1 VQILIIILIV
11 ALFVAFAIH
20 AHRVAQQR
28 KDDLMALAARHGW
41 QFLPAKDKGMEA
53 RFAAFDCLQQGS
65 NRYAYNVLEGDFRQ
79 RGICAF
85 DYHYETYSTDSK
97 GNTQTHHHTFSAAVL
112 NAALPLKPLL
122 IRPEGFFDK
131 ITEFFGADDIDFESA
146 EFIRR
151 FFVKAPNRRWAF
163 DVLHA
168 RAMELLLASPVFTL
182 QFGFRQVMAYRNTQF
197 SAAEFAAAGDVIS
210 GLLDGL
216 PPYVIRQQTGQD
228 APLT

>member
-1 VQILIIILIV
+1 MGLTYTLDRDYS
-11 ALFVAFAIH
+11 LGRRF
-20 AHRVAQQR
+20 
-28 KDDLMALAARHGW
+28 DE
-41 QFLPAKDKGMEA
+41 FL
-53 RFAAFDCLQQGS
+53 CLNKGS
-65 NRYAYNVLEGDFRQ
+65 NRYCENIITGVY
-79 RGICAF
+79 RGREFTGF
-85 DYHYETYSTDSK
+85 DYHYETHSTNSK
-97 GNTQTHHHTFSAAVL
+97 GNSETTHHRFSAVVVQSDIIL
-112 NAALPLKPLL
+112 QPLF

-146 EFIRR
+146 EFSRR